1 MDMDKYSQ
9 QPWKLVA
16 PLLIPKKFKMPDI
29 PKYDG
34 TSDPRDHVTAFFTG
48 VERND
53 LTKQEIESGY
63 LTELFS
69 EKGRQACTK
78 NRENEEPPKPLSQK
92 GCMENIVDRY
102 NDKVPDSS
110 EHATV
115 ENVEEPDEMNA
126 LKAEVA
132 KLRQETGRMMGK
144 ELEGMNF
151 KELQKL
157 EHQLTEGILFVKNK
171 KEQVLLE
178 LLEKSRLQIE
188 ELGRSS
194 CNHYSVNNQAANKIS
209 GGSSTLVCDSK
220 SDSEEDSDTSLRL
233 GLSVATS

>member
-1 MDMDKYSQ
+1 MESNASTDGK
-9 QPWKLVA
+9 
-16 PLLIPKKFKMPDI
+16 PDVI
-29 PKYDG
+29 ME
-34 TSDPRDHVTAFFTG
+34 S
-48 VERND
+48 EEND
-53 LTKQEIESGY
+53 TIKTTLE
-63 LTELFS
+63 EL
-69 EKGRQACTK
+69 EGII
-78 NRENEEPPKPLSQK
+78 L
-92 GCMENIVDRY
+92 MENIVDRY

-178 LLEKSRLQIE
+178 PLEKSRLQ
-188 ELGRSS
+188 
-194 CNHYSVNNQAANKIS
+194 SVI
-209 GGSSTLVCDSK
+209 
-220 SDSEEDSDTSLRL
+220 
-233 GLSVATS
+233 